1 MRRTIFTLIMLC
13 IATLTLQAQD
23 VWTAAGSSTLFGSH
37 WDETDTRNDL
47 IDKGNGIWE
56 LTKTDCIL
64 EKNVKYELKVL
75 KNHNWAESYPQTS
88 ANYVFMVEETG
99 TYNVTIQFNET
110 NYEVGVITKK
120 TGDAVIGEKTWTVAG
135 FGTILGIE
143 WDPKATEN
151 DMIKQD
157 DNVTYILT
165 KTDLTLA
172 IGTYKYKIC
181 ANHGWAENYGDEK
194 DSEGN
199 ASVFITKDGIYD
211 LTFTFNSKTHEVSCD
226 ATRKADAIIEK
237 IWSVAGSEG
246 LFETAWDEQST
257 ANEMTKQENNIYIL
271 EKKGINLNA
280 QTYEYKVCSNHD
292 WTESYGAD
300 PSGRGNAILTIT
312 EAGTYDVTFTFNSV
326 TKEVSATAV
335 RTDTDGISQIAGDV
349 KAKSVVFNLQGH
361 RVSTPKQ
368 GVYIIN
374 GKKVVVK

>member
-13 IATLTLQAQD
+13 IATLTLQAQTA
-23 VWTAAGSSTLFGSH
+23 WTAAGSSTLFGSH
-37 WDETDTRNDL
+37 WDEKDTRNDL

-64 EKNVKYELKVL
+64 EQNVKNELKVL
-75 KNHNWAESYPQTS
+75 KNHSWAESYPA
-88 ANYVFMVEETG
+88 ANYVFTVKETG
-99 TYNVTIQFNET
+99 TYSVTIQFNANNFEINVKT
-110 NYEVGVITKK
+110 TK

-135 FGTILGIE
+135 FGTILGVE

-312 EAGTYDVTFTFNSV
+312 EAGIYDVTFTFNSV

-349 KAKSVVFNLQGH
+349 KAKNVVFNLQGQ

>member
-37 WDETDTRNDL
+37 WDATDTNNDL
-47 IDKGNGIWE
+47 TPLGNGIWE

-64 EKNVKYELKVL
+64 EKNVKNELKVL
-75 KNHNWAESYPQTS
+75 KNHNWAESYPQT
-88 ANYVFMVEETG
+88 NYVFTVEETG
-99 TYNVTIQFNET
+99 TYNVTIQFNENT
-110 NYEVGVITKK
+110 YEVGVITKK

-135 FGTILGIE
+135 SPEILGKD
-143 WDPKATEN
+143 WDETATEN
-151 DMIKQD
+151 DMIKQE

-172 IGTYKYKIC
+172 LGTYKYKIC
-181 ANHGWAENYGDEK
+181 ANHGWSENYGD
-194 DSEGN
+194 DTDPEGN
-199 ASVFITKDGIYD
+199 ASIYIAADGIYD
-211 LTFTFNSKTHEVSCD
+211 LTFTFNTDTHEVSCVP
-226 ATRKADAIIEK
+226 TRKADAIIEK
-237 IWSVAGSEG
+237 IWSVAGNEG

-257 ANEMTKQENNIYIL
+257 ANEMTKQENYIYVL
-271 EKKGINLNA
+271 VKKGISLNA

-300 PSGRGNAILTIT
+300 PLGIDNAILIIP
-312 EAGTYDVTFTFNSV
+312 EAGTYDVTFTFNQA

-349 KAKSVVFNLQGH
+349 KAKNVIFNLQGH

>member
-37 WDETDTRNDL
+37 WDETDTSNDL
-47 IDKGNGIWE
+47 TDKGDGIWE
-56 LTKTDCIL
+56 LTKTGCIL
-64 EKNVKYELKVL
+64 EQNVKNEFKVV
-75 KNHNWAESYPQTS
+75 KNHSWAESYPA
-88 ANYVFMVEETG
+88 ANYVFTVKETG
-99 TYNVTIQFNET
+99 TYSVTIQFNANNFEINVKT
-110 NYEVGVITKK
+110 TK

-335 RTDTDGISQIAGDV
+335 RTDTDGISQIASDV
-349 KAKSVVFNLQGH
+349 KAKNVVFNLQGQ

>member
-37 WDETDTRNDL
+37 WDATDTNNDL
-47 IDKGNGIWE
+47 TPLGNGIWE

-64 EKNVKYELKVL
+64 EKNVKNELKVL
-75 KNHNWAESYPQTS
+75 KNHNWAESYPQT
-88 ANYVFMVEETG
+88 NYVFTVEETG
-99 TYNVTIQFNET
+99 TYNVTIQFNENT
-110 NYEVGVITKK
+110 YEVGVITKK

-135 FGTILGIE
+135 SPEILGKD
-143 WDPKATEN
+143 WDETATEN
-151 DMIKQD
+151 DMIKQE

-172 IGTYKYKIC
+172 LGTYKYKIC
-181 ANHGWAENYGDEK
+181 ANHGWSENYGD
-194 DSEGN
+194 DTDPEGN
-199 ASVFITKDGIYD
+199 ASIYIAADGIYD
-211 LTFTFNSKTHEVSCD
+211 LTFTFNTDTHEVSCVP
-226 ATRKADAIIEK
+226 TRKADAIIEK
-237 IWSVAGSEG
+237 IWSVAGNEG

-257 ANEMTKQENNIYIL
+257 ANEMTKQENYIYVL
-271 EKKGINLNA
+271 VKKGISLNA

-300 PSGRGNAILTIT
+300 PLGIDNAILIIP
-312 EAGTYDVTFTFNSV
+312 EAGTYDVTFTFNQA

-361 RVSTPKQ
+361 CVSTPKQ

>member
-37 WDETDTRNDL
+37 WDETDTSNDL
-47 IDKGNGIWE
+47 TDKGDGIWE
-56 LTKTDCIL
+56 LTKTGCIL
-64 EKNVKYELKVL
+64 EQNVKNELKVL
-75 KNHNWAESYPQTS
+75 KNHSWAESYPA
-88 ANYVFMVEETG
+88 ANYVFTVKETG
-99 TYNVTIQFNET
+99 TYSVTIQFNANNFEINVKT
-110 NYEVGVITKK
+110 TK

-151 DMIKQD
+151 DMTKQD

-312 EAGTYDVTFTFNSV
+312 EAGIYDVTFTFNSV

>member
-23 VWTAAGSSTLFGSH
+23 VWTAAGSSTLFGSN
-37 WDETDTRNDL
+37 WNETDTSNDL
-47 IDKGNGIWE
+47 TDKGDGIWE
-56 LTKTDCIL
+56 LTKTGCIL
-64 EKNVKYELKVL
+64 EQNVKNELKVL
-75 KNHNWAESYPQTS
+75 KNHSWAESYPA
-88 ANYVFMVEETG
+88 ANYVFTVKETG
-99 TYNVTIQFNET
+99 TYSVTIQFNANNFEINVKT
-110 NYEVGVITKK
+110 TK

-312 EAGTYDVTFTFNSV
+312 EAGIYDVTFTFNSV

-349 KAKSVVFNLQGH
+349 KAKNVVFNLQGH
-361 RVSTPKQ
+361 CVSTPKQ
-368 GVYIIN
+368 
-374 GKKVVVK
+374 

>member
-13 IATLTLQAQD
+13 IATLTLQAQTA
-23 VWTAAGSSTLFGSH
+23 WTAAGSSTLFGSH
-37 WDETDTRNDL
+37 WDETDTNNDL
-47 IDKGNGIWE
+47 IDKGDGIWE
-56 LTKTDCIL
+56 LTKTGCIL
-64 EKNVKYELKVL
+64 EQNVKNELKVL
-75 KNHNWAESYPQTS
+75 KNHNWYIEVYPKKD
-88 ANYVFMVEETG
+88 NYVFKVEETG
-99 TYNVTIQFNET
+99 IYDVTIQFDANNFT
-110 NYEVGVITKK
+110 INVKTTK
-120 TGDAVIGEKTWTVAG
+120 TGDAVIGEKTWTVVG
-135 FGTILGIE
+135 FKAILGKN
-143 WDPKATEN
+143 WDQTATEN

-257 ANEMTKQENNIYIL
+257 ANEMTKQKNNIYVL
-271 EKKGINLNA
+271 VKKGISLNA
-280 QTYEYKVCSNHD
+280 QTYEYKVCANHD
-292 WTESYGAD
+292 WTESYGENPID
-300 PSGRGNAILTIT
+300 NATLTI
-312 EAGTYDVTFTFNSV
+312 EEDGIYDLTFTFNSV

-349 KAKSVVFNLQGH
+349 KAKNVVFNLQGH

>member
-37 WDETDTRNDL
+37 WDETDTSNDL
-47 IDKGNGIWE
+47 TDKGDGIWE
-56 LTKTDCIL
+56 LTKTGCIL
-64 EKNVKYELKVL
+64 EQNVKNELKVL
-75 KNHNWAESYPQTS
+75 KNHSWAESYPA
-88 ANYVFMVEETG
+88 ANYVFTVKETG
-99 TYNVTIQFNET
+99 TYDVTIQFDT
-110 NYEVGVITKK
+110 NNYTINVTPTK

-135 FGTILGIE
+135 FNAILGAE
-143 WDPKATEN
+143 WDPEATEN
-151 DMIKQD
+151 DMIKQE

-172 IGTYKYKIC
+172 LGTYKYKIC
-181 ANHGWAENYGDEK
+181 ANHGWAENYGD
-194 DSEGN
+194 DNDPEGN
-199 ASVFITKDGIYD
+199 ASISITKDGIYD
-211 LTFTFNSKTHEVSCD
+211 LTFTFNSDTHEVSCVP
-226 ATRKADAIIEK
+226 TKKADAIIEK
-237 IWSVAGSEG
+237 IWSVAGNEG
-246 LFETAWDEQST
+246 LFETAWDELST
-257 ANEMTKQENNIYIL
+257 ANEMTKQENNIYVL
-271 EKKGINLNA
+271 EKKDISLNA

-300 PSGRGNAILTIT
+300 PLGIDNAILVI
-312 EAGTYDVTFTFNSV
+312 EKAGTYDVTFTFNQV

-335 RTDTDGISQIAGDV
+335 RTDTDGISQIAGNV
-349 KAKSVVFNLQGH
+349 EAKNVVFNLQGH

>member
-37 WDETDTRNDL
+37 WDATDTNNDL
-47 IDKGNGIWE
+47 TPLGNGIWE
-56 LTKTDCIL
+56 LTKTNCIL
-64 EKNVKYELKVL
+64 EKNVKNELKVL
-75 KNHNWAESYPQTS
+75 KNHNWAESYPQT
-88 ANYVFMVEETG
+88 NYVFTVKETG
-99 TYNVTIQFNET
+99 TYNVTIQFNENT
-110 NYEVGVITKK
+110 YEIGVITKK

-135 FGTILGIE
+135 SPEILGKD
-143 WDPKATEN
+143 WDETATEN
-151 DMIKQD
+151 DMIKQE

-172 IGTYKYKIC
+172 LGTYKYKIC
-181 ANHGWAENYGDEK
+181 ANHGWSENYGD
-194 DSEGN
+194 DTGPEGN
-199 ASVFITKDGIYD
+199 ASIYIAADGIYD
-211 LTFTFNSKTHEVSCD
+211 LTFTFNTDTHEVSCVP
-226 ATRKADAIIEK
+226 TRKADAIIEK
-237 IWSVAGSEG
+237 IWSVAGNEG

-257 ANEMTKQENNIYIL
+257 ANEMTKQENNIYVL
-271 EKKGINLNA
+271 VKKGISLNA

-300 PSGRGNAILTIT
+300 PLGIDNAILIIP

-349 KAKSVVFNLQGH
+349 KAKNVVFNLQGH

>member
-23 VWTAAGSSTLFGSH
+23 VWTAAGSSTLFGSN
-37 WDETDTRNDL
+37 WNETDTSNDL
-47 IDKGNGIWE
+47 TDKGDGIWE
-56 LTKTDCIL
+56 LTKTGCIL
-64 EKNVKYELKVL
+64 EQNVKNELKVL
-75 KNHNWAESYPQTS
+75 KNHSWAESYPA
-88 ANYVFMVEETG
+88 ANYVFTVKETG
-99 TYNVTIQFNET
+99 TYSVTIQFNANNFEINVKT
-110 NYEVGVITKK
+110 TK

-335 RTDTDGISQIAGDV
+335 RTDTDGISQIASDV
-349 KAKSVVFNLQGH
+349 KAKNVVFNLQGQ

>member
-37 WDETDTRNDL
+37 WDATDTNNDL
-47 IDKGNGIWE
+47 TPLGNGIWE

-64 EKNVKYELKVL
+64 EKNVKNELKVL
-75 KNHNWAESYPQTS
+75 KNHNWAESYPQT
-88 ANYVFMVEETG
+88 NYVFTVEETG
-99 TYNVTIQFNET
+99 TYNVTIQFNENT
-110 NYEVGVITKK
+110 YEIGVITKK

-135 FGTILGIE
+135 SPEILGKD
-143 WDPKATEN
+143 WDETATEN
-151 DMIKQD
+151 DMIKQE

-172 IGTYKYKIC
+172 LGTYKYKIC
-181 ANHGWAENYGDEK
+181 ANHGWSENYGD
-194 DSEGN
+194 DTDPEGN
-199 ASVFITKDGIYD
+199 ASIYIAADGIYD
-211 LTFTFNSKTHEVSCD
+211 LTFTFNTDTHEVSCVP
-226 ATRKADAIIEK
+226 TRKADAIIEK
-237 IWSVAGSEG
+237 IWSVAGNEG

-257 ANEMTKQENNIYIL
+257 ANEMTKQENNIYVL
-271 EKKGINLNA
+271 VKKGISLNA

-300 PSGRGNAILTIT
+300 PLGTDNAILIIP
-312 EAGTYDVTFTFNSV
+312 EAGTYDVTFTFNQA

-349 KAKSVVFNLQGH
+349 KAKNVVFNLQGH

>member
-23 VWTAAGSSTLFGSH
+23 VWTAAGSSTLFGSN
-37 WDETDTRNDL
+37 WNETDTSNDL
-47 IDKGNGIWE
+47 TDKGDGIWE
-56 LTKTDCIL
+56 LTKTGCIL
-64 EKNVKYELKVL
+64 EQNVKNELKVL
-75 KNHNWAESYPQTS
+75 KNHSWAESYPA
-88 ANYVFMVEETG
+88 ANYVFTVKETG
-99 TYNVTIQFNET
+99 TYSVTIQFNANNFEINVKT
-110 NYEVGVITKK
+110 TK

-312 EAGTYDVTFTFNSV
+312 EAGIYDVTFTFNSV

-349 KAKSVVFNLQGH
+349 KTKNVVFNLQGH

-368 GVYIIN
+368 GIYIIN

>member
-23 VWTAAGSSTLFGSH
+23 VWTAAGSSTLFGSN
-37 WDETDTRNDL
+37 WNETDTSNDL
-47 IDKGNGIWE
+47 TDKGDGIWE
-56 LTKTDCIL
+56 LTKTGCIL
-64 EKNVKYELKVL
+64 EQNVKNELKVL
-75 KNHNWAESYPQTS
+75 KNHSWAESYPA
-88 ANYVFMVEETG
+88 ANYVFTVKETG
-99 TYNVTIQFNET
+99 TYSVTIQFNANNFEINVKT
-110 NYEVGVITKK
+110 TK

-151 DMIKQD
+151 DMIKQE

-226 ATRKADAIIEK
+226 ATRKADAIIKK

-257 ANEMTKQENNIYIL
+257 ANEMTKQKNNIYIL

-349 KAKSVVFNLQGH
+349 KAKNVVFNLQGH

>member
-1 MRRTIFTLIMLC
+1 MRRTIFTLFMLC

-23 VWTAAGSSTLFGSH
+23 VWTAAGSSTLFGSN
-37 WDETDTRNDL
+37 WNETDTSNDL
-47 IDKGNGIWE
+47 TDKGDGIWE
-56 LTKTDCIL
+56 LTKTGCIL
-64 EKNVKYELKVL
+64 EQNVKNELKVL
-75 KNHNWAESYPQTS
+75 KNHSWAESYPA
-88 ANYVFMVEETG
+88 ANYVFTVKETG
-99 TYNVTIQFNET
+99 TYSVTIQFNANNFEINVKT
-110 NYEVGVITKK
+110 TK

-257 ANEMTKQENNIYIL
+257 ANEMTKQKNNIYVL
-271 EKKGINLNA
+271 VKKGISLNA
-280 QTYEYKVCSNHD
+280 QTYEYKVCANHD
-292 WTESYGAD
+292 WTESYGENPID
-300 PSGRGNAILTIT
+300 NATLTI
-312 EAGTYDVTFTFNSV
+312 EEDGIYDVTFTFNSV

-349 KAKSVVFNLQGH
+349 KAKNVVFNLQGH

-374 GKKVVVK
+374 GKKVIVK

>member
-75 KNHNWAESYPQTS
+75 KNHNWAESYPQTN
-88 ANYVFMVEETG
+88 ANYVFMVKETG

-135 FGTILGIE
+135 FGTILGVE
-143 WDPKATEN
+143 WDPEATEN
-151 DMIKQD
+151 DMIKQE

-165 KTDLTLA
+165 KTNLTIA
-172 IGTYKYKIC
+172 QGGYQYKIC
-181 ANHGWAENYGDEK
+181 ANHNWSENYGD
-194 DSEGN
+194 DTDPEGN
-199 ASVFITKDGIYD
+199 ASIYIAADGIYD
-211 LTFTFNSKTHEVSCD
+211 LTFTFNSDTHEVSCVP
-226 ATRKADAIIEK
+226 TKKADAIIEK
-237 IWSVAGSEG
+237 IWSVAGNEG
-246 LFETAWDEQST
+246 LFETAWDELST
-257 ANEMTKQENNIYIL
+257 ANEMTKQENNIYVL
-271 EKKGINLNA
+271 EKKDISLNA

-300 PSGRGNAILTIT
+300 PLGIDNAILVI
-312 EAGTYDVTFTFNSV
+312 EKAGTYDVTFTFNQV

-335 RTDTDGISQIAGDV
+335 RTDTDGISQIAGNV
-349 KAKSVVFNLQGH
+349 EAKNVVFNLQGH

>member
-1 MRRTIFTLIMLC
+1 MRRTIFTFIMLC
-13 IATLTLQAQD
+13 FVTLTLQAQD
-23 VWTAAGSSTLFGSH
+23 VWTAAGSSTIFGTH
-37 WDETDTRNDL
+37 WDIKDTSNDL
-47 IDKGNGIWE
+47 TDKGDGIWE
-56 LTKTDCIL
+56 LTKTGCIL
-64 EKNVKYELKVL
+64 EQNVKNELKVL
-75 KNHNWAESYPQTS
+75 KNHSWAESYPA
-88 ANYVFMVEETG
+88 ANYVFTVKETG
-99 TYNVTIQFNET
+99 TYSVTIQFNANNFEINVKT
-110 NYEVGVITKK
+110 TK

-211 LTFTFNSKTHEVSCD
+211 LTFTFNSKTHEVSCEP
-226 ATRKADAIIEK
+226 TKKADAIIEK
-237 IWSVAGSEG
+237 IWSVAGNEG
-246 LFETAWDEQST
+246 LFETAWDELST

-271 EKKGINLNA
+271 EKKGISLNA

-300 PSGRGNAILTIT
+300 PLGIYNAILVI
-312 EAGTYDVTFTFNSV
+312 EKAGIYDVTFTFNQA

-349 KAKSVVFNLQGH
+349 KAKNVIFNLQGH
-361 RVSTPKQ
+361 RVSTSKQ

>member
-37 WDETDTRNDL
+37 WDETDTSNDL
-47 IDKGNGIWE
+47 TDKGDGIWE
-56 LTKTDCIL
+56 LTKTGCIL
-64 EKNVKYELKVL
+64 EQNVKNELKVL
-75 KNHNWAESYPQTS
+75 KNHSWAESYPA
-88 ANYVFMVEETG
+88 ANYVFTVKETG
-99 TYNVTIQFNET
+99 TYSVTIQFNANNFEINVKT
-110 NYEVGVITKK
+110 TK

-211 LTFTFNSKTHEVSCD
+211 LTFNSKTHEVSCD

-335 RTDTDGISQIAGDV
+335 RTDTDGISQIASDV
-349 KAKSVVFNLQGH
+349 KAKNVVFNLQGQ

>member
-37 WDETDTRNDL
+37 WDETDTSNDL
-47 IDKGNGIWE
+47 TDKGDGIWE
-56 LTKTDCIL
+56 LTKTGCIL
-64 EKNVKYELKVL
+64 EQNVKNELKVL
-75 KNHNWAESYPQTS
+75 KNHSWAESYPA
-88 ANYVFMVEETG
+88 ANYVFTVKETG
-99 TYNVTIQFNET
+99 TYSVTIQFNANNFEINVKT
-110 NYEVGVITKK
+110 TK

-312 EAGTYDVTFTFNSV
+312 EAGIYDVTFTFNSV

-349 KAKSVVFNLQGH
+349 KAKNVVFNLQGQ

>member
-23 VWTAAGSSTLFGSH
+23 VWTAAGSKTLFGSH
-37 WDETDTRNDL
+37 WDPTDTNNDL
-47 IDKGNGIWE
+47 TPLGNGIWE

-64 EKNVKYELKVL
+64 EQNVKYELKVL
-75 KNHNWAESYPQTS
+75 KNHSWAEAYPQT
-88 ANYVFMVEETG
+88 NYVFMVEE
-99 TYNVTIQFNET
+99 
-110 NYEVGVITKK
+110 

-135 FGTILGIE
+135 FGAILGKE
-143 WDPKATEN
+143 WDTEATEN
-151 DMIKQD
+151 DMIKQE

-172 IGTYKYKIC
+172 LGTYKYKIC
-181 ANHGWAENYGDEK
+181 ANHGWSENYGD
-194 DSEGN
+194 DTDPEGN
-199 ASVFITKDGIYD
+199 ASIYIAADGIYD
-211 LTFTFNSKTHEVSCD
+211 LTFTFNTDTHEVSCVP
-226 ATRKADAIIEK
+226 TRKADAIIEK
-237 IWSVAGSEG
+237 IWSVAGNEG

-257 ANEMTKQENNIYIL
+257 ANEMTKQENNIYVL
-271 EKKGINLNA
+271 VKKGISLNA

-300 PSGRGNAILTIT
+300 PLGIDNAILIIP
-312 EAGTYDVTFTFNSV
+312 EAGIYDVTFTFNSV

>member
-75 KNHNWAESYPQTS
+75 KNHNWAESYPQTN

-165 KTDLTLA
+165 KTNLTLA

-300 PSGRGNAILTIT
+300 PLGIYNAILIIP
-312 EAGTYDVTFTFNSV
+312 EAGTYDVTFTFNQV

-335 RTDTDGISQIAGDV
+335 PSVTDGISQIASDIKTKKV
-349 KAKSVVFNLQGH
+349 IFNLQGQ
-361 RVSTPKQ
+361 RISAPKQ

-374 GKKVVVK
+374 GKKVVLK